1 MEPEEKEENNTKSE
15 IIKMWGSAKKHAS
28 VYMPQIVILDNNLEI
43 IGIYY
48 IHYLSNKKISK
59 AKMENM
65 FHKEMEE
72 IKGLCS
78 DVDEYAVLDYLLF
91 EFSSFSEKKTEGLFA
106 MNNEGEF
113 LSISTRNLG
122 AILIRNLLT
131 LNTNSA
137 YQLRYDINNSL
148 ESHFDIIY
156 KSKDFNMNRR
166 LMKIESMI
174 EELSDEVRNI
184 KSIISPPRD
193 SYDY

>member
-1 MEPEEKEENNTKSE
+1 MEPEGKEENNTKSE
-15 IIKMWGSAKKHAS
+15 IIKMWDSPKKHAS

-43 IGIYY
+43 IDIYY
-48 IHYLSNKKISK
+48 IHYLSNKKISRT
-59 AKMENM
+59 KMENM
-65 FHKEMEE
+65 FYKEMGE

-78 DVDEYAVLDYLLF
+78 DVDEFAAFDYLLF
-91 EFSSFSEKKTEGLFA
+91 EYGNFPEGKTEGLFA
-106 MNNEGEF
+106 INNEGEF
-113 LSISTRNLG
+113 LFIKTRNLG

-131 LNTNSA
+131 LNTNSG

-166 LMKIESMI
+166 LAKIESMI

-184 KSIISPPRD
+184 KSIISPLRD